1 MKTLGRRIA
10 LYRND
15 NRWTQEKL
23 ASEIGIA
30 QGVLSDM
37 ENDKISPKWDMINKI
52 AAALGIHVLNL
63 LPIDLNVLYEQF
75 QDDQLY
81 AHSNPQSSGQSLH
94 ITQERKLWEALLK
107 AKDETIESLKRQ
119 LEYSETASYP
129 LGRMEVWEELQ

>member
-52 AAALGIHVLNL
+52 AAALGVHVLNL

-75 QDDQLY
+75 RDDQLY
-81 AHSNPQSSGQSLH
+81 THSNPSNSGQSLH
-94 ITQERKLWEALLK
+94 IAQERKLWEALLK